1 MTANEAIANGAVN
14 QPRSWWWSMV
24 FLLSV
29 PGSVFLA
36 TPTSWP
42 DWGAMWLLVAS
53 ALGGSK
59 WITWSSVACSGVSLR
74 RQLAYWLAW
83 PGLDATAFLARGKLA
98 DPPRRIEWLFGWGNL
113 LAGTALMSA
122 TAHMLPS
129 EHHFALAW
137 LGMTGIVLAIH
148 HGLFKLLS
156 CLWRTF
162 GVAAHPL
169 MKAPILATSVS
180 DFWGTRW
187 NRAFRDL
194 SYQFLYRP
202 SVRRHGPVFA
212 TWLVFLF
219 SGLIHELAISVPARG
234 GYGWP
239 TLYFLIQAA
248 AIFVEKSRWGKWLG
262 LQTGMVGRVFAAA
275 VLILPAPFLFH
286 EPFRE
291 RVILPFFAAIGGLL

>member
-1 MTANEAIANGAVN
+1 MTANERTNR
-14 QPRSWWWSMV
+14 PHSWWWSLV

-29 PGSVFLA
+29 PGGVFLA
-36 TPTSWP
+36 TPASWP
-42 DWGAMWLLVAS
+42 DWGAMWLLVLS

-59 WITWSSVACSGVSLR
+59 WITWSAVARRGVSLR

-83 PGLDATAFLARGKLA
+83 PGLDASAFLAKGKTA
-98 DPPRRIEWLFGWGNL
+98 DPPGRIEWLFGWGNFI
-113 LAGTALMSA
+113 AGIAIMAA
-122 TAHMLPS
+122 TAYMLPS
-129 EHHFALAW
+129 EHRFVMAW

-156 CLWRTF
+156 CLWRSL
-162 GVAAHPL
+162 GVAAIPL

-187 NRAFRDL
+187 NKAFRDL

-212 TWLVFLF
+212 TWLVFGF

-239 TLYFLIQAA
+239 TFYFLLQAA
-248 AIFVEKSRWGKWLG
+248 AIFVEKSRWGKWIG
-262 LQTGMVGRVFAAA
+262 LQSGIVGRVFAAV

-291 RVILPFFAAIGGLL
+291 RIILPFFTAIGTIL